1 MLDYSDF
8 NRCRACPNRGG
19 AHGCT
24 AYGGEG
30 IDPLSAVARCI
41 ADRPG
46 DQVAGFPAGLFMI
59 DRGRFQAFVEG
70 RHLLANADGSQP
82 SKEYL
87 AGFKYGALAHRLYL
101 RESGGS
107 EGGGGEKSLSQAVE
121 TRGTED

>member
-1 MLDYSDF
+1 MLDFSDF
-8 NRCRACPNRGG
+8 PRCRACPNRGG

-46 DQVAGFPAGLFMI
+46 DQVAGLVLI

-70 RHLLANADGSQP
+70 RYLLANADGSQP

-101 RESGGS
+101 RET
-107 EGGGGEKSLSQAVE
+107 GELP
-121 TRGTED
+121 